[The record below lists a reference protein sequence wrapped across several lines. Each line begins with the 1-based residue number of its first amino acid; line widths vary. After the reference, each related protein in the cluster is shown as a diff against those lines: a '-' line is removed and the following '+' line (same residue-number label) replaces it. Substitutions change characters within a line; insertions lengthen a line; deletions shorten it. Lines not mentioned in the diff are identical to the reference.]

1 MPDQKHII
9 DDKITLRE
17 LLVRMASWVEVFKV
31 KWKIML
37 AALVVGAT
45 LGALASLIKKPVYTA
60 ETSFVLEETS
70 MSGMGSMSGIASL
83 LGVNLG
89 SLGSGSG
96 LFQGDNIMELY
107 RSENMLSKTLLSPFE
122 EGDSTYRLI
131 DQYIQ
136 FNKLDKK
143 WADEVDFSR
152 LNFNLPRE
160 DFSVQQDSVVREIVK
175 EIKKRNLSV
184 DKPDR
189 KLSIIKV
196 VIKSKDEPFSKV
208 FNETLVTNVNE
219 FYHLTKTKKTGEN
232 LAILQ
237 NQSDSVRR
245 VLDESIK
252 RYARV
257 QDQVP
262 NPNPLL
268 QSGTVESRS
277 SQVDV
282 QASIA
287 VFEEIVKNLEIAK
300 INHRNNSPLIQIID
314 SPRYPLEES
323 RIKLRVGVAV
333 GAIIGFIIALFY
345 IYFTTLLRTHLREE
359 KQL

>member
-1 MPDQKHII
+1 MPDQQHII

-17 LLVRMASWVEVFKV
+17 LFLRMASWVEVFRR
-31 KWKIML
+31 KWKIIAIAL
-37 AALVVGAT
+37 AVGAT
-45 LGALASLIKKPVYTA
+45 LGALVSLIKKPVYTA
-60 ETSFVLEETS
+60 ESTFVLEET
-70 MSGMGSMSGIASL
+70 GMGGMGNMSGIASL

-89 SLGSGSG
+89 SLGSGNG

-107 RSENMLSKTLLSPFE
+107 KSENMISKTLLSPFE
-122 EGDSTYRLI
+122 EGDSSYLLI
-131 DQYIQ
+131 DRYVD
-136 FNKLDKK
+136 FNKLEKK
-143 WADEVDFSR
+143 WDEVDFSQ
-152 LNFNLPRE
+152 LNFSLPRE
-160 DFSVQQDSVVREIVK
+160 TFSVQQDSVVKEIVK
-175 EIKKRNLSV
+175 DIKKENLVV

-196 VIKSKDEPFSKV
+196 VIRSKDEPFAKV
-208 FNETLVTNVNE
+208 FNETLVSNVNE
-219 FYHLTKTKKTGEN
+219 FYFFTKTKKTGEN

-237 NQSDSVRR
+237 TQSDSVRR

-268 QSGTVESRS
+268 QSGTVESRT

-287 VFEEIVKNLEIAK
+287 VYEEIVKNLEIAK
-300 INHRNNSPLIQIID
+300 INHRNNSPLIQVID
-314 SPRYPLEES
+314 SPRFPLEES
-323 RIKLRVGVAV
+323 RIKLGTGILA
-333 GAIIGFIIALFY
+333 GAFLFFVLAIFYVY
-345 IYFTTLLRTHLREE
+345 ITTLLGV
-359 KQL
+359 QLKKERA